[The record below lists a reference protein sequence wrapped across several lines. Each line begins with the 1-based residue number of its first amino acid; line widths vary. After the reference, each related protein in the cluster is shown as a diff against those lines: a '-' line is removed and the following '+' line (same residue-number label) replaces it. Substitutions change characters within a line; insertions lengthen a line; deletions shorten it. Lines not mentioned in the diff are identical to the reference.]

1 MLPVSEHAQ
10 DDDSPLQTNRH
21 GQFKMPSDDKI
32 HELLVKCDRAHDG
45 ALRSA
50 RRKAK
55 VPQHTTVRAATSH
68 RKRTS
73 LLMFA
78 ILA

>member
-55 VPQHTTVRAATSH
+55 VP
-68 RKRTS
+68 
-73 LLMFA
+73 
-78 ILA
+78 